1 MLQFNAKTVFEVL
14 SNLLKQIK
22 YMPFILEQNW
32 LLINENK
39 STIFRTKFYKIGH
52 SGLEGRQRG
61 GDAHCAAT
69 TKDRVR
75 TESYRQAD
83 QESLVRAKK
92 RMYLQKQQCA
102 HCTVVGR
109 AFLIIPTTFEIVGFG
124 QILACTGCNSS
135 GIRIE
140 IWHIFGE
147 VKVLQHFLI
156 LSHL

>member
-1 MLQFNAKTVFEVL
+1 MLQFNAKTVFELL

-32 LLINENK
+32 LINENK

-135 GIRIE
+135 GQR
-140 IWHIFGE
+140 FG
-147 VKVLQHFLI
+147 VFLEK
-156 LSHL
+156 